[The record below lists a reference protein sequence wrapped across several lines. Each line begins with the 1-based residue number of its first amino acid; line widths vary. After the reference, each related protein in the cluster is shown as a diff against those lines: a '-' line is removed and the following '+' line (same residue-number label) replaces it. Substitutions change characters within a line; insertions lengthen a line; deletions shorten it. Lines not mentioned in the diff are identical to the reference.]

1 MQNATQLEIEDKTNL
16 TLLINDTLFCRTMN
30 NKVC

>member
-1 MQNATQLEIEDKTNL
+1 MQNARQLEKEDKTNL
-16 TLLINDTLFCRTMN
+16 TLLINDMLFYRTMN